1 MARHLVGQGHEVKLA
16 SYDRGYRNL
25 KEEFDM
31 LEIEG
36 LVIANENN
44 KVSKSKTLAA
54 NLGKLSAGLKTF
66 RRLKK
71 SLFEEFQPD
80 VVITD
85 FEPMTAYLAY
95 TNDLPL
101 MTIDNQHRMRYMQY
115 DGPAHLNTDRR
126 LTKGVIRAMV
136 PRPDV
141 SLVITFYEA
150 PATNRRTFS
159 FRLSYVTKSS
169 QPNPR
174 WATTSS
180 FISALAS
187 TISLSS
193 SNNFPPKP
201 FACTAT
207 TERRRTATCT
217 TVRSARRVYERSC
230 LQQSRDGHGR
240 VYPHERGA
248 LAQETHARPT
258 DGRPVRTTAQRPLPG
273 ANGAG

>member
-1 MARHLVGQGHEVKLA
+1 MARIVYGLSGEGSGHSSRSQQMARHLVAQGHEVKLA

-36 LVIANENN
+36 LTIANENN

-101 MTIDNQHRMRYMQY
+101 ITIDNQHRMRYMQY
-115 DGPAHLNTDRR
+115 DGPTHLNTDRR

-159 FRLSYVTKSS
+159 SRLSCAMKCS
-169 QPNPR
+169 QPNPPR
-174 WATTSS
+174 AITSS
-180 FISALAS
+180 CTSALAS

-193 SNNFPPKP
+193 SNNSPTKP

-207 TERRRTATCT
+207 TERRRTVIYITGH
-217 TVRSARRVYERSC
+217 SARRGS
-230 LQQSRDGHGR
+230 
-240 VYPHERGA
+240 
-248 LAQETHARPT
+248 
-258 DGRPVRTTAQRPLPG
+258 
-273 ANGAG
+273 